1 MLAVDQRPANNL
13 RATFMTIMIIGLL
26 IFLGSHSVRIF
37 AEDWRQ
43 QQITKHGETSWKLA
57 YSVVS
62 VIGLAI
68 AIYGFGQMRLDP
80 IYVWFPPM
88 GLRHAVAL
96 LMIPAFIM
104 LVAAY
109 VPRNAIKAKLGHPM
123 MLAVK
128 IWAFSHLLAN
138 GRLGDIIFF
147 AAFLVWAILAF
158 KAAKK
163 RDRAAPPSATVISI
177 PATIATVVVGLVAYI
192 VFALYLHM
200 LLIGVPVFS

>member
-1 MLAVDQRPANNL
+1 
-13 RATFMTIMIIGLL
+13 MTIMIIGLL

-43 QQITKHGETSWKLA
+43 RQIVKHGENTWKIA

-96 LMIPAFIM
+96 LMVPAFIM

-163 RDRAAPPSATVISI
+163 RDRLQPVNPVPTSA
-177 PATIATVVVGLVAYI
+177 PATIATVVIGLIAY
-192 VFALYLHM
+192 VLFALYLHT
-200 LLIGVPVFS
+200 LVIGVPVFS

>member
-1 MLAVDQRPANNL
+1 MAV
-13 RATFMTIMIIGLL
+13 MILGLL

-37 AEDWRQ
+37 AENWRQ
-43 QQITKHGETSWKLA
+43 QQIAKLGQNTWKLA
-57 YSVVS
+57 FSVVS

-68 AIYGFGQMRLDP
+68 AIYGFGQMRLNP
-80 IYVWFPPM
+80 VYVWFPPI

-96 LMIPAFIM
+96 LMLPAFIM

-109 VPRNAIKAKLGHPM
+109 VPGNAIKAKLGHPM

-128 IWAFSHLLAN
+128 VWALAHLLVN

-158 KAAKK
+158 KTAKK
-163 RDRAAPPSATVISI
+163 RDRLNPPIVVATSI
-177 PATIATVVVGLVAYI
+177 PATVTTVVIGLGAY
-192 VFALYLHM
+192 VLFAFYLHT
-200 LLIGVPVFS
+200 LIIGVPVFG

>member
-1 MLAVDQRPANNL
+1 
-13 RATFMTIMIIGLL
+13 MTIMIIGLL
-26 IFLGSHSVRIF
+26 IFLGSHSVSIF

-43 QQITKHGETSWKLA
+43 RQIVKHGENTWKIA

-96 LMIPAFIM
+96 LMVPAFIM

-163 RDRAAPPSATVISI
+163 RDRLQPVNPVPTSA
-177 PATIATVVVGLVAYI
+177 PATIATVVIGLIAY
-192 VFALYLHM
+192 VLFALYLHT
-200 LLIGVPVFS
+200 LVIGVPVFS

>member
-1 MLAVDQRPANNL
+1 
-13 RATFMTIMIIGLL
+13 MTMMIIGLL

-37 AEDWRQ
+37 ADNWRQ
-43 QQITKHGETSWKLA
+43 QQIDQHGLTTWKVA

-62 VIGLAI
+62 VIGLAL

-80 IYVWFPPM
+80 IYIWFPPM

-96 LMIPAFIM
+96 LMLPAFIF

-109 VPRNAIKAKLGHPM
+109 VPRNAIQAKLGHPM
-123 MLAVK
+123 MLSVK
-128 IWAFSHLLAN
+128 VWALSHLLVN

-163 RDRAAPPSATVISI
+163 RDRLHPPAAVATSI
-177 PATIATVVVGLVAYI
+177 PATIVTVVIGVVAY
-192 VFALYLHM
+192 VLFALYLHM

>member
-1 MLAVDQRPANNL
+1 
-13 RATFMTIMIIGLL
+13 MTIMIIGLL

-37 AEDWRQ
+37 AENWRQ
-43 QQITKHGETSWKLA
+43 QQIAKLGQNNWKLA

-62 VIGLAI
+62 IAGLAI

-88 GLRHAVAL
+88 GMRHAVAL
-96 LMIPAFIM
+96 LMLPAFIM

-109 VPRNAIKAKLGHPM
+109 VPGNAIKAKLGHPM

-128 IWAFSHLLAN
+128 VWALAHLLAN

-147 AAFLVWAILAF
+147 AAFLIWAILAF
-158 KAAKK
+158 KTAKK
-163 RDRAAPPSATVISI
+163 RDRLMPPAPVSTSKMATM
-177 PATIATVVVGLVAYI
+177 ATVVIGLVAYLI
-192 VFALYLHM
+192 FAFYLHAV
-200 LLIGVPVFS
+200 LIGVPVFG